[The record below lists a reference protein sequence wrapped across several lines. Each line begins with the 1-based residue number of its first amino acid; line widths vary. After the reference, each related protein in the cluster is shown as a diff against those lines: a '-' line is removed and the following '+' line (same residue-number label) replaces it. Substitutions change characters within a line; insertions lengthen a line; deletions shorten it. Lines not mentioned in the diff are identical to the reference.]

1 MHTPWNELNCWAW
14 GGNSPVLLFC
24 SIHVLR
30 QAIVPYMIRFKE
42 ELVIPPPKG
51 HDKTQ
56 HNQLHHH
63 RKKPSIHVVGQEC
76 DNVILL
82 SRDEYDE
89 NDKFRTYIDSYDVL
103 THQRRELY
111 AHESTL
117 KIVSASVNPQRTV
130 LAFTAKKS
138 KVIGDHHDV
147 AASSPGSQP
156 VPPGS

>member
-1 MHTPWNELNCWAW
+1 MVINGKGEHLYAGKMAFGIGSALCK
-14 GGNSPVLLFC
+14 LLKGIHVFR
-24 SIHVLR
+24 SIH
-30 QAIVPYMIRFKE
+30 
-42 ELVIPPPKG
+42 
-51 HDKTQ
+51 H
-56 HNQLHHH
+56 
-63 RKKPSIHVVGQEC
+63 
-76 DNVILL
+76 
-82 SRDEYDE
+82 
-89 NDKFRTYIDSYDVL
+89 SYDVL

-138 KVIGDHHDV
+138 KVIHDV